1 MFQGGAMP
9 DFEFAAVGDNC
20 VDRFLPP
27 ADECLVG
34 GNALNVAVQLAM
46 LGRKVHYFGAVGDD
60 AEGQAVTRA
69 IAEQGVLATG
79 LRTMRGLRTAYTDI
93 EMSEDGDRTFVF
105 EEFGACAA
113 YRAAREDI
121 ALLKGM
127 RHIHIGWL
135 ADGGALRRALQG
147 QGPTLSQDLSVN
159 NTPDNLS
166 PEGLDV
172 AFCSA
177 DPEQAE
183 GEARRLLERGA
194 RLAVVTMGAAGSLL
208 SDGGRVLT
216 ASAAPVTPE
225 DTTGAGDAFIA
236 GFLDALVNGVDLA
249 QCMTHGAARAAA
261 ACLHRGGFPQRP
273 LKAFAHEID
282 AQDDDPLGDGSNLL

>member
-1 MFQGGAMP
+1 MP
-9 DFEFAAVGDNC
+9 EFEFAAVGDNC

-60 AEGQAVTRA
+60 AAGRAVTEA
-69 IAEQGVLATG
+69 LAEQGVLATG
-79 LRTMRGLRTAYTDI
+79 LRTLQGFRTAYTDI
-93 EMSEDGDRTFVF
+93 EMTEDGDRSFVF

-113 YRAAREDI
+113 YRAAPEDI
-121 ALLKGM
+121 SLLKGM

-135 ADGGALRRALQG
+135 GDGGALRRALRG

-159 NTPDNLS
+159 NTPENLS
-166 PEGLDV
+166 AEGLDV

-177 DPEQAE
+177 DPDHAE
-183 GEARRLLERGA
+183 SEARRLLEQGA
-194 RLAVVTMGAAGSLL
+194 RLAVVTMGAAGSFL
-208 SDGGRVLT
+208 SDGRRKLT

-236 GFLDALVNGVDLA
+236 GFIDAQASGADLEH
-249 QCMTHGAARAAA
+249 CMAHGAARAAA

-273 LKAFAHEID
+273 LKAL
-282 AQDDDPLGDGSNLL
+282 AQKFDPQGEDPLGDRPDLM